1 MNQDLQKQL
10 ANKRI
15 LLIAPRFFGY
25 EKALRETMERHGALV
40 DYWLDKPSNT
50 LTTKALVRLRP
61 TLVRAQMHAYVRR
74 IASSTVPYDVVLIIK
89 GEAFDKEAIRM
100 MRHAWPD
107 ARFIYYT
114 WDSFKN
120 YPHLVPLLP
129 LFDQAYSFDSAEC
142 KSIPNLRH
150 IPLFFVDKYRNLSTE
165 QIEYDLCS
173 IASVHSDRY
182 PVIQRIKQAA
192 PSGSRSYEYYFY
204 PSRRAFLARKY
215 LDRNFHAPPIDAVQ
229 FQPLAEDR
237 LLDTL
242 RKCKVVV
249 DVQHPG
255 QTGLTMR
262 TLEMVGARKKLVT
275 TNPRV
280 KEYDFYDP
288 DNILI
293 VDRDNPAVPESF
305 LASPY
310 RRLPEE
316 IYEKYS
322 VVGWLSRLLSPD

>member
-1 MNQDLQKQL
+1 MNQDLQQLL
-10 ANKRI
+10 ANKRV
-15 LLIAPRFFGY
+15 LLVTPRFFGY
-25 EKALRETMERHGALV
+25 EKALQEVMERYGAVV

-50 LTTKALVRLRP
+50 ITTKALVRLRP
-61 TLVRAQMHAYVRR
+61 TLVRTQMHAYVRQ
-74 IASSTVPYDVVLIIK
+74 IASSPVPYDFVLIIK
-89 GEAFDKEAIRM
+89 GEAFDKEAVTV
-100 MRHAWPD
+100 MRQAWPD

-120 YPHLVPLLP
+120 YPHLLSLLP
-129 LFDQAYSFDSAEC
+129 LFDRAYSFDSLEC
-142 KSIPNLRH
+142 KSIPNLGH
-150 IPLFFVDKYRNLSTE
+150 IPLFFVDKYRDLATE
-165 QIEYDLCS
+165 QSEYDLCS

-182 PVIQRIKQAA
+182 PVIQRIKRAA
-192 PSGSRSYEYYFY
+192 PSTSRSYEYYFY

-215 LDRNFHAPPIDAVQ
+215 LDRTFQAPPMKTVQ
-229 FQPLAEDR
+229 FHPLAESE

-242 RKCKVVV
+242 KKCKVVI

-262 TLEMVGARKKLVT
+262 TLEMVGARKKLIT

-280 KEYDFYDP
+280 RDYDFYDP
-288 DNILI
+288 DNILV
-293 VDRDNPAVPESF
+293 VDRNNPAVPESF

-322 VVGWLSRLLSPD
+322 VVGWLSRVLSPA